1 VKTTSFYLQLILY
14 ILLTFIIHLG
24 ILFLLDKPIFDNKI
38 IESYLINIF
47 TAFLLYYTID
57 RHKARFKD
65 NIGYI
70 FMYSSYIK
78 FGLFLLFINPS
89 YKTDGVTTRLEFLTF
104 FIPYAI
110 CLITETIALIKL
122 LNKLEYK
129 D

>member
-1 VKTTSFYLQLILY
+1 LKNTSFYIQLIIS
-14 ILLTFIIHLG
+14 ILLTFSFHAG
-24 ILFLLDKPIFDNKI
+24 VLFLIDKPIFENKI

-47 TAFLLYYTID
+47 TAFLLYYIID
-57 RHKARFKD
+57 KHKARFKD

-89 YKTDGVTTRLEFLTF
+89 YKIDGVATRLEFLTF
-104 FIPYAI
+104 FIPYAV
-110 CLITETIALIKL
+110 CLIIETIALIKL

-129 D
+129 L

>member
-1 VKTTSFYLQLILY
+1 MKTTSFYLQLTLY

-47 TAFLLYYTID
+47 TAFLLYYIID

-65 NIGYI
+65 NIGFI
-70 FMYSSYIK
+70 FMLSSYIK
-78 FGLFLLFINPS
+78 FGLFFIFIYPYFDKNS
-89 YKTDGVTTRLEFLTF
+89 TDLTIEFVTF
-104 FIPYAI
+104 FTPYSV
-110 CLITETIALIKL
+110 CLIVETMALIKL

>member
-47 TAFLLYYTID
+47 TAFLLYYIID

-65 NIGYI
+65 NIGFI
-70 FMYSSYIK
+70 FMLSSYIK
-78 FGLFLLFINPS
+78 FGLFFIFIYPYFDKNS
-89 YKTDGVTTRLEFLTF
+89 TDLTIEFVTF
-104 FIPYAI
+104 FTPYSV
-110 CLITETIALIKL
+110 CLIVETMALIKL

>member
-1 VKTTSFYLQLILY
+1 VKITSFYLQLTLY

-47 TAFLLYYTID
+47 TAFLLYYIID

-65 NIGYI
+65 NIGFI
-70 FMYSSYIK
+70 FMLSSYIK
-78 FGLFLLFINPS
+78 FGLFFIFIYPYFDKNS
-89 YKTDGVTTRLEFLTF
+89 TDLTIEFVTF
-104 FIPYAI
+104 FIPYSV
-110 CLITETIALIKL
+110 CLIVETMALIKL

>member
-1 VKTTSFYLQLILY
+1 VKTTSFYLQLTLY

-47 TAFLLYYTID
+47 TAFLLYYIID

-65 NIGYI
+65 NIGFI
-70 FMYSSYIK
+70 FMLSSYIK
-78 FGLFLLFINPS
+78 FGLFFIFIYPYFDKNS
-89 YKTDGVTTRLEFLTF
+89 TDLTIEFVTF
-104 FIPYAI
+104 FTPYSV
-110 CLITETIALIKL
+110 CLIVETMALIKL